1 MKVSDRK
8 RIDIPGLADGVF
20 PAQCPS
26 RTLLDHVTSKWG
38 VLVLLALVQSPSQA
52 LWVVLLYVAVQVVEA
67 YVVSPLVERR
77 TVSLEPAGVIA
88 AQLLAAV
95 VLGAFGVVLAT
106 PITAVALVLVR
117 MLYLE
122 DVLGEKD
129 AEARSEHPPRRKVR
143 RTAPGDAG

>member
-1 MKVSDRK
+1 
-8 RIDIPGLADGVF
+8 
-20 PAQCPS
+20 
-26 RTLLDHVTSKWG
+26 
-38 VLVLLALVQSPSQA
+38 
-52 LWVVLLYVAVQVVEA
+52 
-67 YVVSPLVERR
+67 
-77 TVSLEPAGVIA
+77 VSLEPAGVIA

-95 VLGAFGVVLAT
+95 VLGAAGVVLAT

-143 RTAPGDAG
+143 RAAPGDAGE